1 MDIRAEIK
9 QVLDG
14 TRNTTAFAD
23 VVIDN
28 SVVIHGVRL
37 CENDGSRYISMPF
50 EKWTDKSGEEKR
62 RDVAHPISSMARN
75 QIQTAVSEAF
85 DAYTQTADTHYSEKG
100 GNENA

>member
-1 MDIRAEIK
+1 MDIRTEIK

-14 TRNTTAFAD
+14 TRNTKAFAD

-37 CENDGSRYISMPF
+37 CENDGSRYISMLF

-85 DAYTQTADTHYSEKG
+85 DAYTQTADTHYSEEG

>member
-14 TRNTTAFAD
+14 TRNTKAFAD

-37 CENDGSRYISMPF
+37 CEKDGSRYISMPF
-50 EKWTDKSGEEKR
+50 EKWTDKNGEEKR
-62 RDVAHPISSMARN
+62 RDVAHPISSMARS

-85 DAYTQTADTHYSEKG
+85 DAYTQTADTHYSEEG